1 MSTQEPPLLDSRADR
16 PGDELDGLLRAF
28 FKAEMPH
35 PWPKAPL
42 PPLNGQLNGHGVL
55 PFARPE
61 RPTVPPWRLTSQ
73 VALAAS
79 LGGLLLGTV
88 LLSGQFHGPQP
99 ADPKI
104 GEGAGSTEVPKKIL
118 QSLEQPP
125 DGPTRLRFDMF

>member
-1 MSTQEPPLLDSRADR
+1 MSTLEPPLIDSRADR
-16 PGDELDGLLRAF
+16 PGDDLDGLLRTY
-28 FKAEMPH
+28 FKAEMPN

-42 PPLNGQLNGHGVL
+42 PPLNGQLNGHGAL

-61 RPTVPPWRLTSQ
+61 RPTAQPWRLTSQ

-99 ADPKI
+99 ADPKM
-104 GEGAGSTEVPKKIL
+104 GEGAGSRDIPKKIHE
-118 QSLEQPP
+118 SLEQPP
-125 DGPTRLRFDMF
+125 DGPTTFRIDIF